1 MGDPVLHSTISTN
14 CSTFFHASPLHYHT
28 IPPTLFFSRVD
39 CSASDPQGVRL
50 FPVNCRSFLLQ
61 ITSSFLIP
69 IVADISSL
77 PLSLSLSLS
86 PPLPRAYQQLRSVLQ
101 PQQHAPGPP
110 FPYLGTFALP
120 TEASRQRR
128 SSSVTIIFYNTSM
141 AIQNGSAVIDGSLV

>member
-1 MGDPVLHSTISTN
+1 MGDPVLHSTISTI

-77 PLSLSLSLS
+77 SLSLSLSL
-86 PPLPRAYQQLRSVLQ
+86 PLSCAYQQLRSVLQ

-141 AIQNGSAVIDGSLV
+141 AIQNGSAVIDRSLV

>member
-28 IPPTLFFSRVD
+28 IPPTLLFSRVD

-61 ITSSFLIP
+61 TTSSFLIP

-77 PLSLSLSLS
+77 SLSLSLSLS
-86 PPLPRAYQQLRSVLQ
+86 PVLI
-101 PQQHAPGPP
+101 
-110 FPYLGTFALP
+110 
-120 TEASRQRR
+120 SNCDRCCNR
-128 SSSVTIIFYNTSM
+128 SSTRQDPPSPILARSPYPLKLAANV
-141 AIQNGSAVIDGSLV
+141 AVQASP